1 MLGALAMIGKYTEG
15 NSVAI
20 LAPVLIL
27 GVPVFDTLFV
37 MYVRWL
43 RGIPVFLGSP
53 DHFAIRLRHWALTVP
68 QIVVGSYVVA
78 LILGGVAVAAMFVSM
93 ETALG
98 LMGTMMALGVVSA
111 AWLKRIDMSKRSE
124 DALPRP
130 ASVEPARRVP

>member
-1 MLGALAMIGKYTEG
+1 
-15 NSVAI
+15 
-20 LAPVLIL
+20 
-27 GVPVFDTLFV
+27 

-78 LILGGVAVAAMFVSM
+78 FILGGVAVAAMFVSM

-130 ASVEPARRVP
+130 ASAESARRVP